1 MSIEITGMSA
11 LLSRLKNPNL
21 SLGVFITQESLSSA
35 YSPVWNRS
43 GSSHHFRMIKAL
55 PSAPVI
61 KHLSVSESTKIQHE
75 NLRSAAIPQGAH
87 DWKPN
92 QVQCRTWLKT
102 AREENPRRAQKT
114 PSQKAELFL
123 WNPATSYS
131 PGRFSPCCIDPG
143 NSHGCGP
150 PGRSLRFLT
159 LRLPVSATGGGRLRS
174 HRAARDGKPSQ
185 VQCTLVWSRT
195 QKKKN
200 PGFQMKNPRHSSGA
214 FIWNPAT
221 SYSPGPSPA
230 KYHRR

>member
-123 WNPATSYS
+123 
-131 PGRFSPCCIDPG
+131 
-143 NSHGCGP
+143 
-150 PGRSLRFLT
+150 
-159 LRLPVSATGGGRLRS
+159 
-174 HRAARDGKPSQ
+174 
-185 VQCTLVWSRT
+185 
-195 QKKKN
+195 
-200 PGFQMKNPRHSSGA
+200 
-214 FIWNPAT
+214 
-221 SYSPGPSPA
+221 
-230 KYHRR
+230 